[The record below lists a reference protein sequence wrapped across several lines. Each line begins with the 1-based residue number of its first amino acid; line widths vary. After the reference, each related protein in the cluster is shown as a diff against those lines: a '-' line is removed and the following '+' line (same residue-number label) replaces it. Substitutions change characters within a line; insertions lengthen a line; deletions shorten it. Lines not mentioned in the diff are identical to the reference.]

1 MGKIIAVDFDGTLCK
16 EKWPDIGD
24 PNTALIEW
32 LISRQTMGDKLI
44 LWTCRVGDMLD
55 HAVMWSLKHGLKF
68 DAVNANLPENIE
80 KYGNDC
86 RKVFADIYL
95 DDKAGYIGRISP
107 FPIYLK
113 PIDDHKD
120 DMPCWKAR
128 D

>member
-1 MGKIIAVDFDGTLCK
+1 MKIIAVDFDGTLCK

-55 HAVMWSLKHGLKF
+55 DAVLWSLKHGLKF

-107 FPIYLK
+107 FPIYMK
-113 PIDDHKD
+113 PTDDHKD
-120 DMPCWKAR
+120 DMPCWRAR

>member
-1 MGKIIAVDFDGTLCK
+1 MSIIAVDFDGTLCK

-24 PNTALIEW
+24 PNMALIEW

-107 FPIYLK
+107 FPIYMK

-120 DMPCWKAR
+120 DMPCWRAR